1 MIEIKG
7 NDGESIVFDGTFVMK
22 FRHGGKEESAR
33 NPAGTYRQ
41 CDVKAKKVKKGREPE
56 LQVLLACATIFAL
69 TIPETE
75 KPKLDE
81 LVAELERIAAAG

>member
-7 NDGESIVFDGTFVMK
+7 NDGESIVFDGNFVMK
-22 FRHGGKEESAR
+22 YRHDGKEESVR
-33 NPAGTYRQ
+33 NPASTYRQ
-41 CDVKAKKVKKGREPE
+41 CDVKAKKVKNGREPE
-56 LQVLLACATIFAL
+56 FQVLLACSTIFAL

-81 LVAELERIAAAG
+81 LVAELERITAG